1 MKKVAGFWLVVIFS
15 FIPSHAS
22 AQLYFGYSANRGDF
36 EGVNESIDFWNSNFD
51 LEEGFDELSYI
62 HGFTLKYG
70 GHLAD
75 GPLFGSLGNSFM
87 IQKTSSTWIS
97 TNTGEMNQ
105 ADIRY
110 MRYSF
115 QLGAGFRIL
124 GSDRKL
130 EITPGINLGMDLIY
144 LDYRFADQDV
154 IEDEPW
160 NKGIQELAWS
170 QELFLQIDFPSLIS
184 IAPYM
189 LFTGDLDTKIV
200 DEELLTGK
208 VNGSSGQNQVGVK
221 FFLKF

>member
-1 MKKVAGFWLVVIFS
+1 MKKRTGFWLVVMVLLPSQAFS
-15 FIPSHAS
+15 
-22 AQLYFGYSANRGDF
+22 QLYFGYSANSGDF
-36 EGVNESIDFWNSNFD
+36 EGVNESIEFWNTSFQ
-51 LEEGFDELSYI
+51 LEKKFDELSYI

-97 TNTGEMNQ
+97 TNTGQLNQ

-110 MRYSF
+110 IRYSF
-115 QLGAGFRIL
+115 QLGAGFRVL

-130 EITPGINLGMDLIY
+130 EVTPGINLGMDLVY
-144 LDYRFADQDV
+144 LDYRFADQDE

-189 LFTGDLDTKIV
+189 LFIGDLDTQVI
-200 DEELLTGK
+200 DEELMTGK
-208 VNGSSGQNQVGVK
+208 LNGSSGQNQVGVK
-221 FFLKF
+221 LFLKF